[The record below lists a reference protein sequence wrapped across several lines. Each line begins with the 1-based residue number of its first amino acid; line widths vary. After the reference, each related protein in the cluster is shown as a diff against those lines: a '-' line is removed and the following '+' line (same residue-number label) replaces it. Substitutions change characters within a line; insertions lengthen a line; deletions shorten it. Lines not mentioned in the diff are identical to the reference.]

1 MLPFIFLISL
11 AFLVVASL
19 TSKLQNDSTNL
30 LISIYSALGPTESAA
45 IALTTTVFILNDRP

>member
-11 AFLVVASL
+11 AFLVIASL

-30 LISIYSALGPTESAA
+30 LIAIYSALGPAESAA
-45 IALTTTVFILNDRP
+45 IALTTTVFILDDRP